1 MISGWQRACLVVS
14 VLALGTGNICL
25 VETGVP
31 GQALAETLGNGFAT
45 RARQPIAYRI
55 DTLAGNGQPGDTT
68 GPAPSARDVPV
79 DLPFGVE
86 QGPDGAVYITT
97 VGSHRV
103 LRYDPQS
110 AKLTSVAG
118 NGRRGYGGDGGLA
131 TEAMLNEPYEVR
143 FDSGGNM
150 LIVEMQN
157 HLIRRVAAG
166 SGVITTVAGDGV
178 AGQRGDGGPARHA
191 RFRYPH
197 SITLDDQDNIYISD
211 IANHRVRRIDA
222 RSGRIATVAGNGE
235 PGMPREHGL
244 ATAQPILSPQGIA
257 IHAGGLWIASFRGHV
272 VWRLDLQTGR
282 IRRVAGTGAQGYS
295 GDGGQ
300 PLEATFDGP
309 RGIMMSATGVLYVV
323 EGENNIIR
331 AIDTTRGSIRTIAGA
346 GPQRHRYAGDGGAAV
361 DAPLWQPHGI
371 CLLKD
376 GTLVLSDTKNHRV
389 RRLSPVVPARPAD
402 LD

>member
-1 MISGWQRACLVVS
+1 MAGWQHASWVVLVFALSGSNIHVLEPWFSGQVS
-14 VLALGTGNICL
+14 A
-25 VETGVP
+25 
-31 GQALAETLGNGFAT
+31 QT
-45 RARQPIAYRI
+45 RDHRVDTADRQPLSYRI
-55 DTLAGNGQPGDTT
+55 ETLAGNGQAGDTT
-68 GPAPSARDVPV
+68 EPEKSALEVPV

-86 QGPDGAVYITT
+86 QGPDDAIYITT

-103 LRYDPQS
+103 LRYDLRN

-118 NGRRGYGGDGGLA
+118 NGRRGYAGDGGLA
-131 TEAMLNEPYEVR
+131 TAAMLNEPYEVR
-143 FDSGGNM
+143 FDSDGNM

-166 SGVITTVAGDGV
+166 SGVITTIAGDGV
-178 AGQRGDGGPARHA
+178 AGERGDGGSARRA

-197 SITLDDQDNIYISD
+197 SITLDEQDNIYVSD

-222 RSGRIATVAGNGE
+222 RSGRIKTVAGNGQ

-244 ATAQPILSPQGIA
+244 ATEQPLLSPQGIA
-257 IHAGGLWIASFRGHV
+257 IYAGGLWIASFRGHV
-272 VWRLDLQTGR
+272 VWRLDLKTGR
-282 IRRVAGTGAQGYS
+282 IRRVVGTGVQGYS
-295 GDGGQ
+295 GDGGP

-309 RGIMMSATGVLYVV
+309 RGILMSATGVLYVV

-331 AIDTTRGSIRTIAGA
+331 SINTARGTINTVAGA
-346 GPQRHRYAGDGGAAV
+346 GPQRHRYAGDGGPAV

-371 CLLKD
+371 CLLKN

-389 RRLSPVVPARPAD
+389 RHLLPMVSSNPAD

>member
-1 MISGWQRACLVVS
+1 MAGWQRACWMVS
-14 VLALGTGNICL
+14 VLALVTGNIRI
-25 VETGVP
+25 VETGVS
-31 GQALAETLGNGFAT
+31 GQASAQT
-45 RARQPIAYRI
+45 RASRFDTSARQPRTYRI

-118 NGRRGYGGDGGLA
+118 NGRRGYAGDGGRA

-143 FDSGGNM
+143 FDSRGNL

-157 HLIRRVAAG
+157 HIVRRVAAG
-166 SGVITTVAGDGV
+166 SGVITTIAGDGV
-178 AGQRGDGGPARHA
+178 AGERGDGGPARRA

-197 SITLDDQDNIYISD
+197 SITLDDQDNIYVSD

-222 RSGRIATVAGNGE
+222 RSGRIETVAGNGQ

-244 ATAQPILSPQGIA
+244 ATAQPLLSPQGIA

-282 IRRVAGTGAQGYS
+282 IRRVAGTGAKGYS

-300 PLEATFDGP
+300 PLQATFDGP
-309 RGIMMSATGVLYVV
+309 RGILMSAAGVLYVV
-323 EGENNIIR
+323 EGENNIVR
-331 AIDTTRGSIRTIAGA
+331 SIDTTGSTIRTIAGA
-346 GPQRHRYAGDGGAAV
+346 GPRRHRYAGDGGAAV

-389 RRLSPVVPARPAD
+389 RRLLPVVPATPAD

>member
-1 MISGWQRACLVVS
+1 MANWQRACWVVVMLVLDMGNILVVQIENS
-14 VLALGTGNICL
+14 GRASA
-25 VETGVP
+25 
-31 GQALAETLGNGFAT
+31 QT
-45 RARQPIAYRI
+45 RANPIDTIAQSPPSYRI
-55 DTLAGNGQPGDTT
+55 ATLAGNGQPGDTP
-68 GPAPSARDVPV
+68 GPVKSARGVPV
-79 DLPFGVE
+79 DLPFGVA

-118 NGRRGYGGDGGLA
+118 SGRRGYAGDGGLA

-197 SITLDDQDNIYISD
+197 SITLDDQDNIYVSD

-257 IHAGGLWIASFRGHV
+257 IYAGGLWIASFRGHV
-272 VWRLDLQTGR
+272 VWRLDLKTGQ
-282 IRRVAGTGAQGYS
+282 IRRVAGTGTQGYS

-331 AIDTTRGSIRTIAGA
+331 AIDTTRGSICTIAGA

-389 RRLSPVVPARPAD
+389 RRLLPVVPARPAD